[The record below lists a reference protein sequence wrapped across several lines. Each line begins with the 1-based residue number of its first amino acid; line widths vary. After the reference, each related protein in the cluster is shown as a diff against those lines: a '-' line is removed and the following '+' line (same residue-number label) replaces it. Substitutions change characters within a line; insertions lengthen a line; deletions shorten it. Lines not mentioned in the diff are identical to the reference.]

1 MKDQALAR
9 KIAFFRQHYNCKEP
23 AEQTSNA
30 AQPGEVVDEE
40 LKEAFS
46 ALTPQPAQLPLYIKP
61 ADFIDPFGNI
71 LPDRVEPARTVSFE
85 AANPRKYDLIKNY
98 LKKRYPQRQAMAKQL
113 ASLAVQVDRAWRLRN
128 RRREAEWGDPEDLG
142 VPFSSIK
149 SANSL
154 AGGHV
159 GHKSWKDALAE
170 WVPEQEA
177 VQVKRLLPSIF
188 VVVNKD
194 QQKSKKTTPIW
205 SPEERKIFIEMY
217 LQYPKN
223 FARISAYLP
232 YKSCEQCVQFYY
244 LHKRQYRLKQMV
256 VSYRRAIVAQ
266 RRLTLSVDI
275 SNTNSN
281 NQQDEEQQ
289 TQTQTQQRRK
299 VGRPK
304 VRRE

>member
-1 MKDQALAR
+1 MKDLAIAR
-9 KIAFFRQHYNCKEP
+9 KIAFFRQHFNCQEKT
-23 AEQTSNA
+23 EQVSNPP
-30 AQPGEVVDEE
+30 QPGEVIDEE

-46 ALTPQPAQLPLYIKP
+46 SLTPQPIQLPLYIKP

-71 LPDRVEPARTVSFE
+71 LPERTQAPTTV
-85 AANPRKYDLIKNY
+85 ANPQKYDLIKNY
-98 LKKRYPQRQAMAKQL
+98 LKKRFPQRQAMAKQL

-142 VPFSSIK
+142 VPISSMK
-149 SANSL
+149 TANSL

-177 VQVKRLLPSIF
+177 IQVKRLLPSVF

-194 QQKSKKTTPIW
+194 VIETGSKKTTPIW

-256 VSYRRAIVAQ
+256 VSYRRAMVAQ

-275 SNTNSN
+275 N
-281 NQQDEEQQ
+281 NAAEEEDNHQQQ
-289 TQTQTQQRRK
+289 TQQTQPQRRK

-304 VRRE
+304 IRRE